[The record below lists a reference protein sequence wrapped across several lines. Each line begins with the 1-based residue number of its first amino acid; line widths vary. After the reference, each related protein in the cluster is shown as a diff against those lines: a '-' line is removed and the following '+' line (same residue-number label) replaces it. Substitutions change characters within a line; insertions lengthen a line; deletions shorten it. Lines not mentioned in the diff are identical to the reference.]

1 MTTIVGKDA
10 PLEESIER
18 FSTILKQL
26 KIEVME
32 DNWLNPLNN
41 VFSVNLKVTSCPVL
55 YSNCKGSSRLA
66 DRASA
71 YGER

>member
-32 DNWLNPLNN
+32 DNW
-41 VFSVNLKVTSCPVL
+41 
-55 YSNCKGSSRLA
+55 
-66 DRASA
+66 
-71 YGER
+71 